1 MHVARSRLCNVTRV
15 LHRRCFLSRGYES
28 GVIKEP
34 EAWGSCALA
43 GGTHGPLYC
52 AVLPLAL
59 AATVQLRAVAS
70 FILMCH
76 QTIEFWE
83 QWY

>member
-1 MHVARSRLCNVTRV
+1 
-15 LHRRCFLSRGYES
+15 
-28 GVIKEP
+28 VIKEP

-83 QWY
+83 QWYRGGGVECGRGGGGGGGGGTA